1 MYILQEIL
9 SEVDLEAMENGLS
22 GQADLGGSQP
32 QVAAAAP
39 PSGTLAGTQNGAPP
53 TGGQPNSNDACL
65 SIVRR

>member
-1 MYILQEIL
+1 
-9 SEVDLEAMENGLS
+9 MENGLS

-39 PSGTLAGTQNGAPP
+39 SSGTPAGSQNGAPS